1 MYTTMGMHENAKDD
15 YTAALNADNTVP
27 GDLKLASLSAS
38 LLAQNK
44 YEEVISLLRPAT
56 LKYRDSSFINQ
67 NLAVAYYSKKL
78 PFLAEKFAY
87 QAIQIER
94 DLVMPYLLI
103 AEIKANNYMEHSKAL
118 IILDQGLSLNPGN
131 EDLIMRKCLIAA
143 RSQSVSAKI
152 SCTEATK
159 LKNLEYRADA
169 LVMRAFA
176 FQEEEN
182 HDSAINDFETHIR
195 ISASVNPQIYL
206 FLAISYLEAGITV
219 SACSNW
225 NKFGELSRE
234 NFSDKKMTPIKALF
248 QHQCNT

>member
-1 MYTTMGMHENAKDD
+1 TIIRLINKALTEEETSFAFSLRARAHKGLGQSSEAFHDISKAISLEPRNSLYLITRGEMYTTMGMHENAEDD

-103 AEIKANNYMEHSKAL
+103 AEIKANNYLDHSKAL
-118 IILDQGLSLNPGN
+118 IIL
-131 EDLIMRKCLIAA
+131 
-143 RSQSVSAKI
+143 
-152 SCTEATK
+152 
-159 LKNLEYRADA
+159 
-169 LVMRAFA
+169 
-176 FQEEEN
+176 
-182 HDSAINDFETHIR
+182 
-195 ISASVNPQIYL
+195 
-206 FLAISYLEAGITV
+206 
-219 SACSNW
+219 
-225 NKFGELSRE
+225 
-234 NFSDKKMTPIKALF
+234 
-248 QHQCNT
+248 